1 MGSGMLKNTIE
12 SADYYYDSRE
22 RGYKRRRSKNKVSS
36 NCKKTAGPSAP
47 ADPLEEDGYG
57 SFSARRTPDVP
68 GFLIL

>member
-1 MGSGMLKNTIE
+1 MIHANEVINV
-12 SADYYYDSRE
+12 DIV
-22 RGYKRRRSKNKVSS
+22 KVRFSS

-47 ADPLEEDGYG
+47 ADPPEEEGYG